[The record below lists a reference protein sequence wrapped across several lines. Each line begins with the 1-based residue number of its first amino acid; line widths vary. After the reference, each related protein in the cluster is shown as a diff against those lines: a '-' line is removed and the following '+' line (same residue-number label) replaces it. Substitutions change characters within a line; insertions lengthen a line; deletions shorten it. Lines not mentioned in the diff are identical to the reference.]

1 MDTGRQR
8 TATAK
13 WPLERGAAQTLE
25 SQVGSAGIQNVA
37 FNMLRVTWNPLKQG
51 GLPTFSMR
59 SPMRPEDRRHPQ
71 IFQTRHKFK
80 EKSMYPNRPNG
91 LRPRGLQAGQRDM
104 LRLTE
109 DAILEI

>member
-8 TATAK
+8 TASAK

-59 SPMRPEDRRHPQ
+59 SSMRPEDLRHPQ
-71 IFQTRHKFK
+71 IFQTRQ
-80 EKSMYPNRPNG
+80 EKGR
-91 LRPRGLQAGQRDM
+91 RGQSTQRNASPAVTGRRAPDG
-104 LRLTE
+104 RRVTE
-109 DAILEI
+109 AR

>member
-13 WPLERGAAQTLE
+13 WPLERGTAQTLE

-71 IFQTRHKFK
+71 IFQTR
-80 EKSMYPNRPNG
+80 PNSNFT
-91 LRPRGLQAGQRDM
+91 LRETRVSEGNTDWA
-104 LRLTE
+104 E
-109 DAILEI
+109 

>member
-1 MDTGRQR
+1 MDTGRQP

-71 IFQTRHKFK
+71 IFQTRQSFHSATISCARRTPSSRAYASRFT
-80 EKSMYPNRPNG
+80 
-91 LRPRGLQAGQRDM
+91 
-104 LRLTE
+104 LTP
-109 DAILEI
+109 IL